1 MKKFVV
7 FLCLLVTTSAY
18 AELVPFDPSQFSN
31 FNNVLRASD
40 ASYYDDDYYEANIT
54 ESFYSLES
62 HDFVTPI
69 KNQGAFGTCWS
80 FAAIAAIESNY
91 LMRLASG
98 DITAVADVGTTSSD
112 VDLAEIFAA
121 YYYCLAPHRYQRF
134 SIKDRTTQKL
144 IKYPTA
150 YESFNNGGYNEE
162 VVGLF
167 ARGYGWGPVSETKNA
182 ELSYDVFLRDVT
194 SKDQSNANIA
204 KNPDAYSTLLR
215 LKEATYLS
223 VNHSDD
229 IMFTDESRR
238 NDVKNLIKHKGAI
251 AICYNHADD
260 KQFFNSETAAYYYPV
275 DAKSTD
281 SRDTPADK
289 TNHVIALIG
298 WDDNYAVSNFNV
310 KPSKRG
316 AWLARNSWGDSW
328 DDTKLGGNF
337 WISYEQDIFNG
348 TSFVV
353 EPVNKSLRTYQYD
366 DLGWCSSWGEGDNGN
381 VKSKAANVFIAQ
393 SNETLQEVGFYT
405 TENGA
410 NVKVYVYTYASDPKT
425 AIEKAENLKFYQ
437 SYNFRF
443 AGYHT
448 VSLDSTV
455 ALTSGDYFSV
465 VTEITNPSYS
475 KPIAVENR
483 MNGYSDYALVFDG
496 ESYFYENG
504 VWNDGT
510 AYYEVS
516 KDVEMNVPLNACI
529 KAFTKCSTEV
539 KLEYVDPIGKSIAG
553 KPIGGMLD
561 TTVKDEYLNLY
572 NTKEIYTGRKIS
584 QVVLDNDGKKLPEGT
599 PIALHMIY
607 YEDFEEETPGEVS
620 KYGLRTIPEVIDPL
634 YPAGFEPE
642 IFYFEAND
650 DSVKNENVDEFIY
663 PAYVTTVKVDGE
675 GKITIDADG
684 MQSLKDE
691 NSETKLPTGHF
702 YVTYAVDNENLDTVG
717 ALKPIEITASRSSD
731 DSSNSSSGSSSSGC
745 DVGFAS
751 GILGLALMTLIL
763 KRK

>member
-1 MKKFVV
+1 M
-7 FLCLLVTTSAY
+7 
-18 AELVPFDPSQFSN
+18 
-31 FNNVLRASD
+31 
-40 ASYYDDDYYEANIT
+40 
-54 ESFYSLES
+54 
-62 HDFVTPI
+62 
-69 KNQGAFGTCWS
+69 
-80 FAAIAAIESNY
+80 
-91 LMRLASG
+91 
-98 DITAVADVGTTSSD
+98 
-112 VDLAEIFAA
+112 
-121 YYYCLAPHRYQRF
+121 
-134 SIKDRTTQKL
+134 
-144 IKYPTA
+144 
-150 YESFNNGGYNEE
+150 
-162 VVGLF
+162 
-167 ARGYGWGPVSETKNA
+167 
-182 ELSYDVFLRDVT
+182 
-194 SKDQSNANIA
+194 
-204 KNPDAYSTLLR
+204 
-215 LKEATYLS
+215 
-223 VNHSDD
+223 
-229 IMFTDESRR
+229 
-238 NDVKNLIKHKGAI
+238 
-251 AICYNHADD
+251 
-260 KQFFNSETAAYYYPV
+260 
-275 DAKSTD
+275 
-281 SRDTPADK
+281 
-289 TNHVIALIG
+289 
-298 WDDNYAVSNFNV
+298 
-310 KPSKRG
+310 
-316 AWLARNSWGDSW
+316 
-328 DDTKLGGNF
+328 
-337 WISYEQDIFNG
+337 
-348 TSFVV
+348 
-353 EPVNKSLRTYQYD
+353 
-366 DLGWCSSWGEGDNGN
+366 
-381 VKSKAANVFIAQ
+381 
-393 SNETLQEVGFYT
+393 QEVGFYT

-425 AIEKAENLKFYQ
+425 AIDKAENLKFYQ

-599 PIALHMIY
+599 SIALHMIY

-702 YVTYAVDNENLDTVG
+702 YVTYANENLDIIG
-717 ALKPIEITASRSSD
+717 ALKPIEITASDSS